1 MGTIACRGVRGATTV
16 CCDDG
21 QEILAVTRQLLA
33 FMIRLN
39 GISAEDV
46 TSAIF
51 TTTPDLKSIFP
62 ATAAR
67 QLGWMKVPLLC
78 GREIPVPDALPL
90 CIRILL
96 HWNTT
101 KSQDEIHHVYLG
113 EAVSLRPDQA
123 ELPYVDL
130 DQLNEWVEVQMR
142 QQREST

>member
-1 MGTIACRGVRGATTV
+1 MGTVTCRGVRGATTA
-16 CCDDG
+16 CCDDS

-39 GISAEDV
+39 DIAREDV
-46 TSAIF
+46 ASAIF
-51 TTTPDLKSIFP
+51 TTTPDLTAVFP

-78 GREIPVPDALPL
+78 GHEIPVPDALPF
-90 CIRILL
+90 CVRILL

-113 EAVSLRPDQA
+113 KAVCLRPDQSD
-123 ELPYVDL
+123 LPYVDL
-130 DQLNEWVEVQMR
+130 DRLDKWVEEQME
-142 QQREST
+142 QQGT